1 MTTDHISASIATSE
15 EIAAAVRIF
24 LNTPSIRDIF
34 KSMVADA
41 VLSTMSDTLERA
53 SVSCSNEQARFRN
66 ILSVHIEAAVGEATR
81 YLINEDAARDF
92 IRDEIESEPR
102 YFTRAVES
110 AVENALDT
118 DAIVEDAKTQVLD
131 DLDLGAD
138 IKDHISEYF
147 DDDDNAIAI
156 ARKVVDNLAVS
167 VKPTL

>member
-15 EIAAAVRIF
+15 EIAAAVRIL

-66 ILSVHIEAAVGEATR
+66 ILSVHIEDAVGE
-81 YLINEDAARDF
+81 ARDF
-92 IRDEIESEPR
+92 IRDEIKSEPR

-138 IKDHISEYF
+138 IKAHISEYF
-147 DDDDNAIAI
+147 DDDDNALAI
-156 ARKVVDNLAVS
+156 ARKVVDSLAVS

>member
-34 KSMVADA
+34 KSIVRD
-41 VLSTMSDTLERA
+41 E
-53 SVSCSNEQARFRN
+53 
-66 ILSVHIEAAVGEATR
+66 IIEATR
-81 YLINEDAARDF
+81 YLLTEDTARDF

-102 YFTRAVES
+102 YFIRAVES
-110 AVENALDT
+110 AVENVLDT

-147 DDDDNAIAI
+147 DDDDNALAI
-156 ARKVVDNLAVS
+156 ARKVADNLAVS

>member
-41 VLSTMSDTLERA
+41 V
-53 SVSCSNEQARFRN
+53 
-66 ILSVHIEAAVGEATR
+66 GEATR

-92 IRDEIESEPR
+92 IRDEIESKPR

-110 AVENALDT
+110 AVEDALDT

-147 DDDDNAIAI
+147 DDDDNVLAI